1 MTDPDLLVRW
11 LHILGFDFLRYA
23 LTAAVVY
30 GLLWVLLS
38 ERLSGRRILD
48 GGHRTGEIPH
58 EIGYSMLTVLIFATN
73 GLLVFSLKSAG
84 YTRIYSD
91 IAEYG
96 WVYWWLSVAVIIVVH
111 DAYFYWTH
119 RLLHRGW
126 WFRHVHSVHH
136 RSTSPTPWAAYSFHP
151 VEAVI
156 QAVFL
161 PVFVLAIPIHGAA
174 IFVFLLHMIVNNC
187 VGHSGF
193 EILPWRAATRG
204 WLRWKTTVTHHH
216 FHHARNRG
224 NYGLY
229 FTWWDRLCGTE
240 DASHRSYGDA
250 NYGVTARRV
259 PT

>member
-1 MTDPDLLVRW
+1 MTDPDPLVRW

-23 LTAAVVY
+23 LTAAIVY
-30 GLLWVLLS
+30 GVLWVLLS

-48 GGHRTGEIPH
+48 GGRTTGGIPR

-84 YTRIYSD
+84 CTRIYSG

-96 WVYWWLSVAVIIVVH
+96 WAYWWLSVAVIIVVH

-161 PVFVLAIPIHGAA
+161 PLFVLAIPIHDAA

-229 FTWWDRLCGTE
+229 FTWWDRLCRTE

-250 NYGVTARRV
+250 NYGVGTQRV